1 MAYRLKAGES
11 VSKGIKRIAIEQIT
25 KAIADLS
32 ATDETSVHEA
42 VHQVHKRL
50 NNYWKIWQEEQYAS

>member
-11 VSKGIKRIAIEQIT
+11 VSKGIKRIATEQIE

-32 ATDETSVHEA
+32 TTDETSIDRLVH
-42 VHQVHKRL
+42 
-50 NNYWKIWQEEQYAS
+50 